1 MLGMSYLRYVRII
14 GTVHVSPQSVKEVR
28 NIILR
33 ENPDAVAVELDYGRL
48 LSLLNGS
55 SLTFSQAIKLGK
67 IGILAYLLQ
76 GVEMALGKQVGV
88 LPGSEMIEAFEVA
101 RSLGI
106 PIYMIDMPIQ
116 VTLKR
121 LFSVPIEEKIRGII
135 EIFLSIVYPKVEL
148 NLEDYISLELEFKRK
163 YPTVYKIL
171 VEERNE
177 FMARNLMRIVD
188 ILLERKK
195 KIKIIAVVGL
205 GHKRGIERILSHY
218 SPKSIY

>member
-1 MLGMSYLRYVRII
+1 MSYLRYVRII

-195 KIKIIAVVGL
+195 KN
-205 GHKRGIERILSHY
+205 
-218 SPKSIY
+218 

>member
-1 MLGMSYLRYVRII
+1 MSYLRYVRII